1 MVVYLCNILLILLWG
16 MFLVYHKPNN
26 RKKALF
32 CTVASFQWTLISGL
46 RGLSVGADTLNYR
59 RSFNAIGTYSWSKVF
74 HAFFEVYFRG
84 RAVEDIS
91 ENTLYKDPGYAVF
104 VKFAHIFTDNYQVYL
119 LIVAAILFISLGY
132 FVYKHSQDAVFSY
145 ILFSCLFSGF
155 YAVTGIRQTLA
166 TALIVF
172 VGYSFIQDNKFV
184 KFVIVALVAFTLHKS
199 SAVFVFFYFLSKI
212 KVNWKYIVAI
222 LVALAVT
229 ITAGAPFILR
239 IGQMFGYE
247 RDEVY
252 ESTPYVYLVL
262 MTLMAVAA
270 VIFAK
275 RVQAADPKRGKELNA
290 VLLAGALTALTVVD
304 QSMMRVQQYYAL
316 FLMLAIPSMLQCLE
330 KRFRWIVTLL
340 GEGAL
345 IALMMQNHPQYVFF
359 WQESHLL

>member
-1 MVVYLCNILLILLWG
+1 MAVYLCNIFLILLWG
-16 MFLVYHKPNN
+16 AFLVYYKPNK

-32 CTVASFQWTLISGL
+32 CTIASLQWTLISGL
-46 RGLSVGADTLNYR
+46 RGLSVGADTLNFR
-59 RSFNAIGTYSWSKVF
+59 RSFNIVGTYSWSKVLR
-74 HAFFEVYFRG
+74 AFFEVYFQG
-84 RAVEDIS
+84 RTVEEIS
-91 ENTLYKDPGYAVF
+91 ENILYKDPGYAVF
-104 VKFAHIFTDNYQVYL
+104 VKFVHIFTDNYHVFL
-119 LIVAAILFISLGY
+119 LIVAAILFISLGR
-132 FVYKHSQDAVFSY
+132 FVYKYSQDAVFSY

-212 KVNWKYIVAI
+212 KVDWKYIAA
-222 LVALAVT
+222 LVVFLSAAL
-229 ITAGAPFILR
+229 TAGAPFILR
-239 IGQMFGYE
+239 VGQMFGYE
-247 RDEVY
+247 RDDVY
-252 ESTPYVYLVL
+252 ESTPYVYLAL

-270 VIFAK
+270 AVFAK
-275 RVQAADPKRGKELNA
+275 RVQMDDPKRGKELNA
-290 VLLAGALTALTVVD
+290 VLLAGMLTALTVVD

-316 FLMLAIPSMLQCLE
+316 LLMLAIPSMLQCLE
-330 KRFRWIVTLL
+330 KRFRWIMTLL